1 MAGPFFDR
9 QRTRLAVPLVL
20 FFGIGM
26 GITAASAL
34 SYWALAHF
42 AGIDPN
48 LAFLLV
54 FVVFTLV
61 GFAAHGRVTF
71 GGHARNGSSAARLV
85 RYTTVSLTGFMVNE
99 FFIFALIK
107 LAGGAVWWPI
117 VPMVLVT
124 PWLLFAF
131 NRYWV
136 FPEES
141 E

>member
-1 MAGPFFDR
+1 MARPIFDR
-9 QRTRLAVPLVL
+9 QRSRLALPLLL
-20 FFGIGM
+20 FFGIGI
-26 GITAASAL
+26 GITAASAV
-34 SYWALAHF
+34 SYWVLARF

-48 LAFLLV
+48 LSLLLV
-54 FVVFTLV
+54 FAVFTLV

-71 GGHARNGSSAARLV
+71 GGHARTGSGGARLV
-85 RYTTVSLTGFMVNE
+85 RYTTVSLAGFMVNE
-99 FFIFALIK
+99 FFIYALVK
-107 LAGGAVWWPI
+107 LAGGAVWWPV

>member
-1 MAGPFFDR
+1 MAEPLSDWR
-9 QRTRLAVPLVL
+9 RTRLAVPLIL

-34 SYWALAHF
+34 SYWVLADF
-42 AGIDPN
+42 ARIDPN
-48 LAFLLV
+48 LSLLLV

-61 GFAAHGRVTF
+61 GFIAHGRVTF
-71 GGHARNGSSAARLV
+71 GGHARTGRSSARLF
-85 RYTTVSLTGFMVNE
+85 RYAVVSLTGFMVNE
-99 FFIFALIK
+99 FFIYALVK
-107 LAGGAVWWPI
+107 LAGGAVWWPV
-117 VPMVLVT
+117 VPMVLLT

-136 FPEES
+136 FPEKS

>member
-1 MAGPFFDR
+1 MARPFFDR
-9 QRTRLAVPLVL
+9 QRMRLAVPLVL

-34 SYWALAHF
+34 SYWVLAKF
-42 AGIDPN
+42 ARIDPN
-48 LAFLLV
+48 VSLLLV
-54 FVVFTLV
+54 FVVFTLI

-71 GGHARNGSSAARLV
+71 GGHARTGSPAARLL
-85 RYTTVSLTGFMVNE
+85 RYATVSVTGFMVNE
-99 FFIFALIK
+99 FFIFALVK

-117 VPMVLVT
+117 VPLIVVT